1 MDQYFVKILANIV
14 TIDQPSV
21 SRDPRENRELVIFCR
36 AERRVASVSLV
47 YSCVEGEG
55 ALMGPTSQQ
64 TLWPATRVNSD
75 HIIAKCPVDISS
87 SVIICIQDIVSM
99 RIGI

>member
-21 SRDPRENRELVIFCR
+21 SRDPRENRELVFSV
-36 AERRVASVSLV
+36 EQSRVASVSLV

-75 HIIAKCPVDISS
+75 QIIAKCPPSS
-87 SVIICIQDIVSM
+87 EYGFHAYRDLNGSRVL
-99 RIGI
+99 

>member
-21 SRDPRENRELVIFCR
+21 SRDPRENRELVFSV
-36 AERRVASVSLV
+36 EQSGVASVSLV

-64 TLWPATRVNSD
+64 T
-75 HIIAKCPVDISS
+75 
-87 SVIICIQDIVSM
+87 
-99 RIGI
+99 